1 MIEKENE
8 AVWKESQR
16 RWNDF
21 TARFLRKCRVPKQLA
36 VFFFVICFI
45 VLYAL
50 LNQEVLTVSDELKD
64 LQMQVD
70 ITKVFNSYKL
80 VITNPSS
87 SELQPEE
94 NKVSLSIS
102 EPNGNNNN
110 TNEEDMFRRFANI
123 QQLKREQLRKSQ
135 QYATTKNRTITIEGT
150 LSQIIPQRVN
160 DSLYP
165 STVYSSYTLKYP
177 PFVLPPPFT
186 YETKQKNTLP
196 GISGYYQELAS
207 HKKNDCSNEEICV
220 YPSKYVHLYTKW
232 TDKDPVSTNNRD
244 YIVYFQDRY
253 ISGQIDVYQN
263 IILPFHFDCSHYSSY
278 ESVPSSSSQRVYRME
293 GNVVYLLIPQGATFF
308 KFIHLIL
315 PKLVQ
320 LEAFLQDRSLY
331 YLVDLSP
338 QYPFVKELYLRLG
351 IQEEQLIDYRT
362 IKQYGDSIEASHFI
376 LTCNTPPLHPYLLQ
390 RSQYLLHLPHLEE
403 PWRYSQKSIIYLSRR
418 KGTINTGRRVVNEP
432 ELERHLHHFA
442 EENSYQY
449 ISFFHSDYHSINE
462 MLDIWSTAMIVI
474 GPHGG
479 AFANIEFAPK
489 GTNVIE
495 FLPNGAI
502 FNSPSFKDHLSTYE
516 QAMALGHRYYAM
528 MSAYTKNDDL
538 IVNIR
543 DLLTT
548 VKKICGKETSL
559 RSFVVCLIVELSNEN
574 RCMNNNPYHHSYIDY
589 NNHTPYPFSYTHHIE
604 YNKQS
609 HI

>member
-110 TNEEDMFRRFANI
+110 TNEEDMFRRFTNI

-135 QYATTKNRTITIEGT
+135 QYETTKNRTITIEGT

-196 GISGYYQELAS
+196 GISSYYQELAS
-207 HKKNDCSNEEICV
+207 HKKNDCSNEDICV

-403 PWRYSQKSIIYLSRR
+403 AWR
-418 KGTINTGRRVVNEP
+418 
-432 ELERHLHHFA
+432 
-442 EENSYQY
+442 
-449 ISFFHSDYHSINE
+449 
-462 MLDIWSTAMIVI
+462 
-474 GPHGG
+474 
-479 AFANIEFAPK
+479 
-489 GTNVIE
+489 
-495 FLPNGAI
+495 
-502 FNSPSFKDHLSTYE
+502 
-516 QAMALGHRYYAM
+516 
-528 MSAYTKNDDL
+528 
-538 IVNIR
+538 
-543 DLLTT
+543 
-548 VKKICGKETSL
+548 
-559 RSFVVCLIVELSNEN
+559 
-574 RCMNNNPYHHSYIDY
+574 
-589 NNHTPYPFSYTHHIE
+589 
-604 YNKQS
+604 
-609 HI
+609 